1 MARYF
6 GQERRRYKR
15 LAVNLPVKYRFGRGG
30 SLHEAHTRDISAAG
44 VRLGPVSLA
53 NEWMLGSCE
62 VELEITLPHLNR
74 PLKIMAEV
82 VRIEEGKTLDHTHH
96 RRRHDIRLRFCKIHE
111 EDRKIIAD
119 FVEAHSPSK
128 LKVR

>member
-15 LAVNLPVKYRFGRGG
+15 LAVSLPVKYRFGRGG

-82 VRIEEGKTLDHTHH
+82 VRVEEGKTLDHTHH
-96 RRRHDIRLRFCKIHE
+96 RRRHDIRLKFCRIHE
-111 EDRKIIAD
+111 EDKKIIAD
-119 FVEAHSPSK
+119 FVEAHSPSNE
-128 LKVR
+128 